1 MYFPRT
7 IKCSPLDTATQSRD
21 VSRDCDA
28 LAAPQHG
35 ATHGLCRSSLL
46 HSVFPHSPVV
56 SFTQYQIFLRASC
69 STYWGITLG
78 LPDQMLRT
86 SVSVSGGHR
95 KTVNI
100 LRWRGITYFYVSTHA
115 CTLIQTCCLDLPPCF
130 FSAPLSFQTS
140 QVKLVNTF
148 SRVKKKTRLKGGE
161 AQTPEVTRQK
171 IWLRLLFSPGD
182 PITSVAKVPG
192 EKKRI
197 TAEILCVNLFY
208 LIIRWIWV
216 WPTLPQ

>member
-148 SRVKKKTRLKGGE
+148 SRVKKKQG
-161 AQTPEVTRQK
+161 
-171 IWLRLLFSPGD
+171 
-182 PITSVAKVPG
+182 
-192 EKKRI
+192 
-197 TAEILCVNLFY
+197 
-208 LIIRWIWV
+208 
-216 WPTLPQ
+216 